1 MIKIVYSVFLLI
13 HGFAHLVGFLVNWKI
28 IKNKDIQYK
37 TTIFH
42 GKYDIGTLGT
52 KIIGLVWLL
61 IGIYFGYMGYISFTN
76 PLIYIDIVLYIAI
89 NSFLL
94 TFSSLPDTKF
104 GIIANIFLITFLLLI
119 KSSVLS
125 F

>member
-1 MIKIVYSVFLLI
+1 MLKIVYSVFLLI

-28 IKNKDIQYK
+28 IKNKEIQYK
-37 TTIFH
+37 TTIFN
-42 GKYDIGTLGT
+42 GKYDIGALGT
-52 KIIGLVWLL
+52 KILGLVWLL
-61 IGIYFGYMGYISFTN
+61 IGIYFGYMGYIGFTN

-94 TFSSLPDTKF
+94 TFVSLPDTKF
-104 GIIANIFLITFLLLI
+104 GIIANIILITFLLLI
-119 KSSVLS
+119 KTSLLS